1 VLHFARWKIISIIAT
16 IVLGAILSI
25 PNLLPKA
32 QQDIWAGY
40 GIRAMTLGLDLQG
53 GSNVLLEVDRA
64 DMKEQL
70 QLQAASDIRAGLRDA
85 KIAYSNIAR
94 TPDGVSVKIS
104 KPEDME
110 KAKERLNT
118 LLQPQQGGILTG
130 AAQVNLFAVDT
141 LPDGYGLKITE
152 AGMNAKISAAIKQ
165 SLRIVERRVNALGTT
180 EPVIQQ
186 QGIDRIAVQ
195 LPGIDNPEQVKE
207 VIGQTAKLTFQ
218 LVCEEQP
225 SATAQTPP
233 QDCTA
238 FPNKEQV
245 DAALKAKLAKNDKT
259 ALTEAELKPLPKLWV
274 QNSNR
279 ATVDGADLTDAQ
291 PSFDQRN
298 QPVVTFRF
306 NAKGAQRFGN
316 LTKDNVGKPFAIV
329 LDKVVQS
336 APVINEPILGGTGQ
350 ISGNF
355 STVETGNLSIVLK
368 SGALPAKL
376 NIVEER
382 TVGPS
387 LGADSVRAGF
397 LACVI
402 GVVAVMALMI
412 LPYGFFGWVANA
424 ALMANLLLL
433 IASMSFFGFTL
444 TLPGIA
450 GILLTLG
457 MAVDSNVLIYERIR
471 EEWRNGRT
479 AMSSLDVGFKSAL
492 GTVLDANITTLIA
505 AVVLFGVGSGP
516 VRGFAVTLAIG
527 IFTTMFTAFTVTR
540 MIVALWVKYRRPKE
554 INL

>member
-1 VLHFARWKIISIIAT
+1 MLHFARWKIITITAT
-16 IVLGAILSI
+16 IVLAALLCV
-25 PNLLPKA
+25 PNLLPKPI
-32 QQDIWAGY
+32 QDTWASY
-40 GIRAMTLGLDLQG
+40 GIRPMTLGLDLQG
-53 GSNVLLEVDRA
+53 GSNVLLEIDRA

-70 QLQAASDIRAGLRDA
+70 QTLAAGDIRAAMREA

-94 TPDGVSVKIS
+94 TADGVSVKIT
-104 KPEDME
+104 KPEDLE
-110 KAKERLNT
+110 KARERMNT
-118 LLQPQQGGILTG
+118 LLQPQQGNILSG
-130 AAQVNLFAVDT
+130 GVQVNLFSVET
-141 LPDGYGLKITE
+141 LPEGFALKLTNAGLE
-152 AGMNAKISAAIKQ
+152 AKISSAIQQ

-195 LPGIDNPEQVKE
+195 LPGIDNPDQVKS
-207 VIGQTAKLTFQ
+207 VIGTTAKLTFQ

-225 SATAQTPP
+225 NSDTQNPP
-233 QDCTA
+233 QDCRA
-238 FPNKEQV
+238 YPQKESV
-245 DAALKAKLAKNDKT
+245 DAALNAKKAKNDNA
-259 ALTEAELKPLPKLWV
+259 ALTPAELKALPQLWV
-274 QNSNR
+274 QTSSR
-279 ATVDGADLTDAQ
+279 ATVDGQELTDAQ
-291 PSFDQRN
+291 PGFDQNNR
-298 QPVVTFRF
+298 PVVTFRF
-306 NAKGAQRFGN
+306 NQKGALRFGN
-316 LTKDNVGKPFAIV
+316 LTKDNVNKPFAIL
-329 LDKVVQS
+329 LDGVVQS
-336 APVINEPILGGTGQ
+336 APVINEPILGGSGQ

-355 STVETGNLSIVLK
+355 TTEETGNLSIILK

-397 LACVI
+397 VACLI
-402 GVVAVMALMI
+402 GLVGVMLFMF
-412 LPYGFFGWVANA
+412 LPYGFFGLIANA
-424 ALMANLLLL
+424 ALLANLLLL
-433 IASMSFFGFTL
+433 IACMSFFGFTL

-471 EEWRNGRT
+471 EEWRSGRT
-479 AMSSLDVGFKSAL
+479 ALSSIEVGFKSAL

-540 MIVALWVKYRRPKE
+540 MLVALWVKSRRPKE

>member
-1 VLHFARWKIISIIAT
+1 MLHFARWKIITITAT
-16 IVLGAILSI
+16 ILVAALLSL
-25 PNLLPKA
+25 PNLLPKNL
-32 QQDIWAGY
+32 QDSFASY
-40 GIRAMTLGLDLQG
+40 GIRPMTLGLDLQG

-70 QLQAASDIRAGLRDA
+70 QTQAASDIRASLREA

-94 TPDGVSVKIS
+94 TADGVAVKIS
-104 KPEDME
+104 KPEDMA
-110 KAKERLNT
+110 KAKERLNL
-118 LLQPQQGGILTG
+118 LLQPQQGNLLSG
-130 AAQVNLFAVDT
+130 AAGVNVFALEE
-141 LPDGYGLKITE
+141 LPEGYTLKITD
-152 AGMNAKISAAIKQ
+152 AGMAAKIAAAIQQ
-165 SLRIVERRVNALGTT
+165 SLRIVEKRVNALGTT

-186 QGIDRIAVQ
+186 QGVDRIAVQ
-195 LPGIDNPEQVKE
+195 LPGIDNPDKVKD
-207 VIGQTAKLTFQ
+207 VIGTTAKLTFQ

-225 SATAQTPP
+225 TGASQVPP
-233 QDCTA
+233 QDCRA
-238 FPNKEQV
+238 YPPKEEV
-245 DAALKAKLAKNDKT
+245 DRALAAKKAKDDK
-259 ALTEAELKPLPKLWV
+259 AGLTEAELKALPQMWV
-274 QNSNR
+274 QTSSR
-279 ATVDGADLTDAQ
+279 SIVDGQDLTDAS
-291 PSFDQRN
+291 PGFDQSNR
-298 QPVVTFRF
+298 PVVTFRF
-306 NAKGAQRFGN
+306 NSKGALRFGN
-316 LTKDNVGKPFAIV
+316 LTKENVNKPFAIL
-329 LDKVVQS
+329 LDGVVQS
-336 APVINEPILGGTGQ
+336 SPVINEPILGGSGQ

-355 STVETGNLSIVLK
+355 TTEETGNLSIVLK

-397 LACVI
+397 VACAI
-402 GVVAVMALMI
+402 GLVGVMAFMF
-412 LPYGFFGWVANA
+412 LPYGFFGLVANM
-424 ALMANLLLL
+424 ALLANLLLL
-433 IASMSFFGFTL
+433 VACMSFFGFTL

-479 AMSSLDVGFKSAL
+479 ALSSIEVGFKSAL
-492 GTVLDANITTLIA
+492 GTVLDANLTTLIA

-540 MIVALWVKYRRPKE
+540 MLVALWVKRNRPKE

>member
-32 QQDIWAGY
+32 QQNIWAGY

-141 LPDGYGLKITE
+141 LPDGYGLRITE

-238 FPNKEQV
+238 FPNKDQV

-259 ALTEAELKPLPKLWV
+259 ALTEAELKPLQKLWV

-402 GVVAVMALMI
+402 GVVAVMAFMI

>member
-1 VLHFARWKIISIIAT
+1 MLHFARWKIIAITASILLAA
-16 IVLGAILSI
+16 LLSL
-25 PNLLPKA
+25 PNILPKA
-32 QQDIWAGY
+32 QQETLAGY
-40 GIRAMTLGLDLQG
+40 GLRPMTLGLDLQG
-53 GSNVLLEVDRA
+53 GSNVLLEVDRV
-64 DMKEQL
+64 DMREQL
-70 QLQAASDIRAGLRDA
+70 QTQAASDIRAALREA

-94 TPDGVSVKIS
+94 IPDGVSVKVS
-104 KPEDME
+104 KPEDMAS
-110 KAKERLNT
+110 AKEKLNT
-118 LLQPQQGGILTG
+118 LLQPQQGGILAG
-130 AAQVNLFAVDT
+130 GVAVNLFALET
-141 LPDGYGLKITE
+141 LTDGYALKITE
-152 AGMNAKISAAIKQ
+152 NGMTAKIQSAIQQ

-186 QGIDRIAVQ
+186 QGVDRIAVQ
-195 LPGIDNPEQVKE
+195 LPGIENPDQVKN
-207 VIGQTAKLTFQ
+207 VIGTTAKLTFQ

-225 SATAQTPP
+225 GGASSTPP
-233 QDCTA
+233 QDCRGY
-238 FPNKEQV
+238 PSKEQV
-245 DAALKAKLAKNDKT
+245 DAALAAKKEKGGTTN
-259 ALTEAELKPLPKLWV
+259 LTEAELKALPQMWV
-274 QNSNR
+274 QTSSR
-279 ATVDGADLTDAQ
+279 STVDGQDLTDAQ
-291 PSFDQRN
+291 PGFDQNNR
-298 QPVVTFRF
+298 PVVTFRF
-306 NAKGAQRFGN
+306 NQKGALRFGN
-316 LTKDNVGKPFAIV
+316 LTKDNVNKPFAIV
-329 LDKVVQS
+329 LDGVVQS
-336 APVINEPILGGTGQ
+336 APVINEPILGGSGQ

-355 STVETGNLSIVLK
+355 TTEETGNLSIVLK

-397 LACVI
+397 IACAI
-402 GVVAVMALMI
+402 GIVGVMAFMF
-412 LPYGFFGWVANA
+412 LPYGFFGLVANL
-424 ALMANLLLL
+424 ALLANLLLL
-433 IASMSFFGFTL
+433 LASMSFFGFTL

-479 AMSSLDVGFKSAL
+479 ALSSIEVGFKSAL

-540 MIVALWVKYRRPKE
+540 MLVALWVKQARPKE

>member
-1 VLHFARWKIISIIAT
+1 VLHFARWKIITISASILVAA
-16 IVLGAILSI
+16 LLCL
-25 PNLLPKA
+25 PNFLPKA
-32 QQDIWAGY
+32 QQEALSGY
-40 GIRAMTLGLDLQG
+40 GLRPMTLGLDLQG

-70 QLQAASDIRAGLRDA
+70 QTQAASDIRAALREA

-94 TPDGVSVKIS
+94 TADGVTVKIS
-104 KPEDME
+104 KPEDLA
-110 KAKERLNT
+110 KAKERLNL
-118 LLQPQQGGILTG
+118 LLQPQQGNILSG
-130 AAQVNLFAVDT
+130 AATVNVFALET
-141 LPDGYGLKITE
+141 LADGYALKITD
-152 AGMNAKISAAIKQ
+152 AGMAAKIAAAIQQ
-165 SLRIVERRVNALGTT
+165 SLRIVEKRVNALGTT

-186 QGIDRIAVQ
+186 QGVDRIAVQ
-195 LPGIDNPEQVKE
+195 LPGIDNPDKVKN
-207 VIGQTAKLTFQ
+207 VIGTTAKLTFQ

-225 SATAQTPP
+225 TGVNQTPP
-233 QDCTA
+233 QDCRA
-238 FPNKEQV
+238 YPPKEAV
-245 DAALKAKLAKNDKT
+245 DAALVAKKEKGST
-259 ALTEAELKPLPKLWV
+259 VGLTDAELKALPQTWV
-274 QNSNR
+274 QTSSR
-279 ATVDGADLTDAQ
+279 ATVDGQDLTDAQ
-291 PSFDQRN
+291 PGFDQSNR
-298 QPVVTFRF
+298 PVVTFRF

-316 LTKDNVGKPFAIV
+316 LTRDNVNKPFAIL
-329 LDKVVQS
+329 LDDIIQS
-336 APVINEPILGGTGQ
+336 APVINEPILGGSGQ

-355 STVETGNLSIVLK
+355 TTEETGNLSIVLK

-397 LACVI
+397 VACAI
-402 GVVAVMALMI
+402 GLVGVMAFMF
-412 LPYGFFGWVANA
+412 LPYGFFGLIANL
-424 ALMANLLLL
+424 ALLANLLLL
-433 IASMSFFGFTL
+433 VACMSFFGFTL

-479 AMSSLDVGFKSAL
+479 ALSSIEVGFKSAL
-492 GTVLDANITTLIA
+492 GTVLDANLTTLIA

-540 MIVALWVKYRRPKE
+540 MLVAVWVKNRRPKE